1 MKKRLYPVIFGMAM
15 SALLLSACTTN
26 PDWVVER
33 FVKHWFKGNLED
45 AKPYLMPEFRKYA
58 DSLKNRKSQEEFEKM
73 SETEVKFKIMNV
85 TKENDSIRLYHCEVT
100 LNGIEQ
106 EMNIT
111 LKRLK
116 NRWFVDIAN

>member
-1 MKKRLYPVIFGMAM
+1 MKKKLYPVIFWMGIGAFFF
-15 SALLLSACTTN
+15 SACTTN

-45 AKPYLMPEFRKYA
+45 AKPYLMPESRKYA
-58 DSLKNRKSQEEFEKM
+58 DLLKNVKSQEEFEEMRK
-73 SETEVKFKIMNV
+73 TEVKFKIMNM
-85 TKENDSIRLYHCEVT
+85 TKENDSTRVYHCEIT

-106 EMNIT
+106 EMDIT

-116 NRWFVDIAN
+116 YRWFIDIIN